1 MANQTTRRT
10 FLKRNG
16 ALGLGAILG
25 SASLR
30 ARGSR
35 AESITSSAGSSPL
48 EKVRLAVIGMGGRG
62 NSLLGNLLEMKNDVE
77 VRGVCDIHRDR
88 ADAAQARVVQAGFAP
103 PEVYAGDEDIWKRL
117 VDREDLDAVVI
128 ATYWEWHTP
137 MAAYAMRMSK
147 YAAVEVPAAYTLDE
161 CWQLIDTHEQTGVP
175 CMMLENWSMRSDN
188 LAVLNMIRLGLLGEI
203 VHCHCAHSHDCIDHW
218 FFDRETGQDR
228 WSAKYLVQH
237 NRDQYPS
244 HQLGPVISWMDI
256 NCGDY
261 FDYITST
268 ATDSVGINE
277 YFATRFG
284 PDHPNAK
291 RRFAQGDIVTTT
303 VRTKKGRSIV
313 INYDM
318 QLPRPYDNRWLIQGT
333 RGLYNEQRDAVY
345 LKDSSPQY
353 HQWEPFG
360 PYHEKYRHAWTKEPE
375 LGGHDGTDM
384 RELRL
389 FVQAVKNRTQTPLD
403 VYDSVLMCVHGP
415 LSEASIAQGSIPV
428 KVPDFTRGRWQ
439 ARKPHF
445 AMDMTA

>member
-1 MANQTTRRT
+1 MTNKTTRRT
-10 FLKRNG
+10 FLKTNG
-16 ALGLGAILG
+16 ALGLGAMLG
-25 SASLR
+25 GVALATGAPSVSA
-30 ARGSR
+30 AGEPSR
-35 AESITSSAGSSPL
+35 
-48 EKVRLAVIGMGGRG
+48 KVRLAVLGMGGRG
-62 NSLLGNLLEMKNDVE
+62 NSLLGNLLEMKDDVE
-77 VRGVCDIHRDR
+77 IRGVCDVHRER
-88 ADAAQARVVQAGFAP
+88 AEAAQARVVEAGFSR
-103 PEVYAGDEDIWKRL
+103 PEVYAGDEDVWKKL
-117 VDREDLDAVVI
+117 VERDDLDAVVI

-137 MAAYAMRMSK
+137 MAVHAMRMGK

-161 CWQLIDTHEQTGVP
+161 CWQLVDTHEQTGVP

-188 LAVLNMIRLGLLGEI
+188 LAVLNMIRLGLLGQI

-218 FFDRETGQDR
+218 FFDSQTGSDR
-228 WSAKYLVQH
+228 WPAKYLVEH

-261 FDYITST
+261 FDYLTST

-291 RRFAQGDIVTTT
+291 RKFAQGDIVTTT
-303 VRTKKGRSIV
+303 VRTKKGKTII

-345 LKDSSPQY
+345 LKGTSPEY

-360 PYHEKYRHAWTKEPE
+360 PYHERYRHAWTKEPE
-375 LGGHDGTDM
+375 LGGHGGTDV

-389 FVQAVKNRTQTPLD
+389 FVQAVKDRTQTPLD

-415 LSEASIAQGSIPV
+415 LSEVSIAQGSVPV

-439 ARKPHF
+439 TRKPYF
-445 AMDMTA
+445 ALDMMA

>member
-137 MAAYAMRMSK
+137 MAAYAMRMGK

-161 CWQLIDTHEQTGVP
+161 CWQLVDTHEQTGVP

-303 VRTKKGRSIV
+303 VRTKKGRSII

-345 LKDSSPQY
+345 LKDRSPEY

-439 ARKPHF
+439 TRKPHF